1 MFPGPLCVSLT
12 PRRVEEVF
20 EPDLGG
26 ADCLEVRL
34 DHLGEPASA
43 AQVRWDRL
51 PVPVIA
57 TCRRVGA
64 GGEFRGTEEEELRI
78 LEQAAS
84 NGARWVDLDYRLAR
98 PVAGAGVIAS
108 FHDFNGT
115 PAGLVRLAEEV
126 CARPAVAAKVAVMT
140 PAWGDVSR
148 LLALGQRRWPKPL
161 IAVGMG
167 ETGQMTRVIGPSR
180 GSALTYASLSCGA
193 ASAPGQL
200 SVPELIGTYRFRS
213 IRPSTRLLGIVG
225 NPVGHSASPQL
236 HNRAMEA
243 TGLDYV
249 YLRLP
254 VDSLDDFFRNAREI
268 GIVGFSV
275 TIPHKVAILP
285 FLDRISQEA
294 AAAGAVNT
302 VTWQDGEW
310 VGDNT
315 DVFGIRSSLRDLD
328 LSGSRVVVLGTG
340 GAARA
345 AVAALRDAKSI
356 TLLSRSREAGTLDW
370 TRPVEVDG
378 LDRYDQHPADLLINA
393 TPVGMHPNVSAS
405 PVSGPIL
412 ADVVFDMV
420 YNPERTLLLRQAE
433 SQGKRTISG
442 QMMFL
447 AQAARQFE
455 IWTGRAA
462 SPGLFAGAR

>member
-20 EPDLGG
+20 GWDPDG

-57 TCRRVGA
+57 TCRRVQA

-78 LEQAAS
+78 LEQAAG

-108 FHDFNGT
+108 FHDFSGT
-115 PAGLVRLAEEV
+115 PPGLDRLAEEV
-126 CARPAVAAKVAVMT
+126 CSRPGVAAKIAVHT
-140 PAWGDVSR
+140 PTWSDVSR
-148 LLALGQRRWPKPL
+148 LLALTGREWPKPL

-180 GSALTYASLSCGA
+180 GSALTYAS
-193 ASAPGQL
+193 ASPGREAAPGQL
-200 SVPELIGTYRFRS
+200 SASELIGIYRFRS
-213 IRPSTRLLGIVG
+213 IGPSTRLLGIVG
-225 NPVGHSASPQL
+225 KPVGHSASPEL

-243 TGLDYV
+243 AGLDFV
-249 YLRLP
+249 YLRFP
-254 VDSLDDFFRNAREI
+254 VDSLEDFFGSARAI

-285 FLDRISQEA
+285 FLDRISPEA
-294 AAAGAVNT
+294 QAVGAVNT
-302 VTWQDGEW
+302 VTRRDGEW

-315 DVFGIRSSLRDLD
+315 DVFGIRASLGDLD
-328 LSGSRVVVLGTG
+328 LAGLRVVVLGTG

-345 AVAALRDAKSI
+345 AVAALADAKSI
-356 TLLSRSREAGTLDW
+356 TLLSRSRDTGTLDW
-370 TRPVEVDG
+370 ARRVEVDRA
-378 LDRYDQHPADLLINA
+378 DRYERHPADLLINA
-393 TPVGMHPNVSAS
+393 TPVGMYPNVSAS

-442 QMMFL
+442 RTMFL

-455 IWTGRAA
+455 LWTGRPA
-462 SPGLFAGAR
+462 SPNLFSGAA

>member
-20 EPDLGG
+20 ERDLGG

-34 DHLGEPASA
+34 DYLGDPASA
-43 AQVRWDRL
+43 DSVRWDRL

-57 TCRRVGA
+57 TCRRVQA
-64 GGEFRGTEEEELRI
+64 GGEFQGTEEAELRV
-78 LEQAAS
+78 LEQAAR
-84 NGARWVDLDYRLAR
+84 NGARWIDLDYRLAR
-98 PVAGAGVIAS
+98 PVGGVGVIAS
-108 FHDFNGT
+108 VHDFSGT
-115 PAGLVRLAEEV
+115 PSELVRLAEEV

-140 PAWGDVSR
+140 GSWSDVSR
-148 LLALGQRRWPKPL
+148 LLALGARRWPKPL

-167 ETGQMTRVIGPSR
+167 EKGQMTRVIGPSR
-180 GSALTYASLSCGA
+180 GSALTYASASDGE

-200 SVPELIGTYRFRS
+200 SISELLGIYRFRG
-213 IRPSTRLLGIVG
+213 IRPSTSLLGIVG
-225 NPVGHSASPQL
+225 NPVGHSASPGL
-236 HNRAMEA
+236 HNRAIDR

-254 VDSLDDFFRNAREI
+254 VDSLEDFFGNARDI

-285 FLDRISQEA
+285 FLDRISPEA
-294 AAAGAVNT
+294 AAVGAVNT

-315 DVFGIRSSLRDLD
+315 DVFGIRRSLGDLD
-328 LSGSRVVVLGTG
+328 PSGLRVVVLGTG

-356 TLLSRSREAGTLDW
+356 TLLSRSRGAGRLDW
-370 TRPVEVDG
+370 ARSVDVDR

-412 ADVVFDMV
+412 AEVVFDMV
-420 YNPERTLLLRQAE
+420 YNPEKTLLLRQAE
-433 SQGKRTISG
+433 AQGKRTISG
-442 QMMFL
+442 RTMLL

-462 SPGLFAGAR
+462 SPGLFSGAA